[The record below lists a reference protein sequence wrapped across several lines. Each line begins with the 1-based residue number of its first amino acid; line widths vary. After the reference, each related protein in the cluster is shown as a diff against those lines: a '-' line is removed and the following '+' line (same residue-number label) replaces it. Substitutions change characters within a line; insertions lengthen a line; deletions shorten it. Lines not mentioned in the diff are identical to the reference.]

1 MTSARPRRSAIAA
14 LLPAPIALLLGLA
27 LVMQFLALGDG
38 EQQLGAAAFIEIEL
52 ERDQRHPLAVDRA
65 QQFVDLLSMQQ
76 QLARPFR
83 LVIEATGLQIF
94 RASRADHA

>member
-1 MTSARPRRSAIAA
+1 MANRSAHRGRLLYSPFATRHFA
-14 LLPAPIALLLGLA
+14 CLSPRPPQPDPLPAPIALLLGLA

-76 QLARPFR
+76 ELARPFR
-83 LVIEATGLQIF
+83 
-94 RASRADHA
+94 